1 VISHRRWRTKGVTS
15 SRMSAWMVPGWA
27 ASYSAHE
34 KMDPRWPL
42 PETKSVFGVLSTY
55 ITRDEQR
62 SACGSCIIDVNRS
75 LWFWASIVCLRFLAE
90 SGRKRARVQSRSSE
104 REPKG
109 NLDGFLG
116 RLHAFAQN
124 EGQQVPGCRLGSECS
139 GAMSQYRKDCIDQ
152 RSGVRA
158 SSNSDWTLVCL
169 DLELRARLHLCG
181 SLLPGTA
188 GREVGRQ

>member
-1 VISHRRWRTKGVTS
+1 
-15 SRMSAWMVPGWA
+15 MST
-27 ASYSAHE
+27 E
-34 KMDPRWPL
+34 
-42 PETKSVFGVLSTY
+42 VFGFGLRLCAFVFY
-55 ITRDEQR
+55 GEGEQTGE
-62 SACGSCIIDVNRS
+62 GSVK
-75 LWFWASIVCLRFLAE
+75 V
-90 SGRKRARVQSRSSE
+90 E
-104 REPKG
+104 RTQPKG